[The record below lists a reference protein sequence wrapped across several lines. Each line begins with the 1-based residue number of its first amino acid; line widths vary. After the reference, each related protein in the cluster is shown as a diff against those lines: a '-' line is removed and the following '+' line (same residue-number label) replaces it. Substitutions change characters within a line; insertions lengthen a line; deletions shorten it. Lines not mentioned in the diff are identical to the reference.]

1 MNKPFIALLLA
12 TLSFPAAAALLPG
25 NAANGKKLHD
35 AHCQAC
41 HSSALY
47 TRMERQVKSVE
58 ALIDRVNG
66 CNQQLRKDFSRDAV
80 NDLIRYLNET
90 YYRFE

>member
-1 MNKPFIALLLA
+1 MIKPFLALLLA

-25 NAANGKKLHD
+25 NAANGKKLHE

-41 HSSALY
+41 HGTDLY
-47 TRMERQVKSVE
+47 TRMERRVKSVE
-58 ALIDRVNG
+58 GLMGQVNG